1 MQEKIPVRKIK
12 DYGVN
17 IMTSNVSA
25 EKKPAAKQ
33 GRVLQIVLSLL
44 IFAGFA
50 VFLFVP
56 DLAAYETSLFTQ
68 ILNTFKNEF
77 IGSDFTKFAM
87 YAATGMYAVLL
98 VCTIVSLFTC
108 RKAAAA
114 LNFVKTIV
122 AVAVT
127 AFLACAL
134 IREFDLTASDIF
146 YDPKTYLALNSVS
159 LSMVLG
165 LVALAVLS
173 IATYKGKGVVKLF
186 GALLAAGFF
195 VFPYYTFIDAYTFA
209 DLFGSVTLGSGL
221 LATITTYV
229 FRILAWAAL
238 ANLALAVLAFAVR
251 RTSTFDLI
259 RSCIMLV
266 LAVAAGVL
274 FGVRSSFG
282 ELFKT
287 IGLIGI
293 TGVALAQFIFWLIVV
308 CVLHARRK
316 KSAAEKESAQNAFV
330 FDENNQ
336 MTFAGLAGQPA
347 AAEAQP
353 SDTAATAETAAPDA
367 APAADAQPAEEV
379 NPDAETANKA
389 FEDAAQIS
397 FDEIAQAQQ
406 DDSSYNSAIRDE
418 AEPVHEQEE
427 EKPFDFNQAKYDGKF
442 NRQYADFA
450 AEQER
455 AEQAAQPQPDYT
467 AQQPYQAAPPYYGNA
482 YQQPYAQPGPANY
495 YNAGFIP
502 DGFISSLTPAEKDE
516 FDRLF
521 ISRVYGDNKR
531 LPAYRIGGD
540 NREFFTKIF
549 VFMGRYRNVISDGLL
564 EKIYNY
570 SNSIR

>member
-1 MQEKIPVRKIK
+1 
-12 DYGVN
+12 
-17 IMTSNVSA
+17 MTSNASA

-33 GRVLQIVLSLL
+33 GKILQVILSLI
-44 IFAGFA
+44 IFAGFV

-56 DLAAYETSLFTQ
+56 DLISYETSLFTQ
-68 ILNTFKNEF
+68 ILNVFKNEF
-77 IGSDFTKFAM
+77 IGSNFSKIAM
-87 YAATGMYAVLL
+87 YAAVGMYAVLL
-98 VCTIVSLFTC
+98 VCTIASFFTK
-108 RKAAAA
+108 RNAAAA
-114 LNFVKTIV
+114 LNFIKTIV

-127 AFLACAL
+127 ALLACAL
-134 IREFDLTASDIF
+134 IRDFDLTASEIF
-146 YDPKTYLALNSVS
+146 YSQKTYLALNSVS
-159 LSMVLG
+159 LSMTLG

-186 GALLAAGFF
+186 GAIFAAGFF
-195 VFPYYTFIDAYTFA
+195 VFSYYTFIEEYTFA
-209 DLFGSVTLGSGL
+209 ELFGNITLGTGIV
-221 LATITTYV
+221 ATISVYV
-229 FRILAWAAL
+229 FRILAWATL
-238 ANLALAVLAFAVR
+238 ANLALAVLAFAIR

-266 LAVAAGVL
+266 LAIAACVL
-274 FGVRSSFG
+274 FGIYSSFG
-282 ELFKT
+282 TLFKT
-287 IGLIGI
+287 IGLLGFA
-293 TGVALAQFIFWLIVV
+293 GVALVQFVYWLIVV

-316 KSAAEKESAQNAFV
+316 KLATEKENAENAFV
-330 FDENNQ
+330 FNENNQ
-336 MTFAGLAGQPA
+336 MTFAGIADQPA
-347 AAEAQP
+347 QAAEAQNAAADTANAEAAV
-353 SDTAATAETAAPDA
+353 SDTVS
-367 APAADAQPAEEV
+367 AQPETQGF
-379 NPDAETANKA
+379 NSDADTANKA
-389 FEDAAQIS
+389 FQDAAQIS
-397 FDEIAQAQQ
+397 FDDIAKSQAQQ
-406 DDSSYNSAIRDE
+406 EESSYDSAIRDE
-418 AEPVHEQEE
+418 AQPVQEQEE

-450 AEQER
+450 AEQEN
-455 AEQAAQPQPDYT
+455 AAQQQSQAQSDYT
-467 AQQPYQAAPPYYGNA
+467 AQQSYQSAPPYYGNVYQQT
-482 YQQPYAQPGPANY
+482 YQQPYAQPGANY

>member
-1 MQEKIPVRKIK
+1 
-12 DYGVN
+12 
-17 IMTSNVSA
+17 MTSNASA

-33 GRVLQIVLSLL
+33 GKILQVVLSLI
-44 IFAGFA
+44 IFAGFV

-56 DLAAYETSLFTQ
+56 DLISYETSLFTQ
-68 ILNTFKNEF
+68 ILNVFKNEF
-77 IGSDFTKFAM
+77 IGSDFSKIAM
-87 YAATGMYAVLL
+87 YAAVGMYAVLL
-98 VCTIVSLFTC
+98 VCTIASFFTK
-108 RKAAAA
+108 RNAAAA
-114 LNFVKTIV
+114 LNFIKTIV

-127 AFLACAL
+127 ALLACAL
-134 IREFDLTASDIF
+134 IRDFDLTASEIF
-146 YDPKTYLALNSVS
+146 YSQKTYLALNSVS
-159 LSMVLG
+159 LSMTLG

-186 GALLAAGFF
+186 GAILAAGFF
-195 VFPYYTFIDAYTFA
+195 VFSYYTFIGEYTFA
-209 DLFGSVTLGSGL
+209 ELFGNITLDTGIV
-221 LATITTYV
+221 ATISVYV
-229 FRILAWAAL
+229 FRILAWATL
-238 ANLALAVLAFAVR
+238 ANLALAVLAFAIR

-266 LAVAAGVL
+266 LAIAACVL
-274 FGVRSSFG
+274 FGIYSSFG
-282 ELFKT
+282 TLFKT
-287 IGLIGI
+287 IGLLGFA
-293 TGVALAQFIFWLIVV
+293 GVALVQFVYWLIVV

-316 KSAAEKESAQNAFV
+316 KLAAEKENAENTFV

-336 MTFAGLAGQPA
+336 MTFAGIAGQPA
-347 AAEAQP
+347 QAAEAQNAAADTANAEAAV
-353 SDTAATAETAAPDA
+353 SDTVS
-367 APAADAQPAEEV
+367 AQPETQEF
-379 NPDAETANKA
+379 NSDADTANKA
-389 FEDAAQIS
+389 FQDAAQIS
-397 FDEIAQAQQ
+397 FDDIAKSQTQQ
-406 DDSSYNSAIRDE
+406 EESSYDSAIRDE
-418 AEPVHEQEE
+418 AQPVQEQEE

-450 AEQER
+450 AEQEN
-455 AEQAAQPQPDYT
+455 AAQQQSQAQSDYT
-467 AQQPYQAAPPYYGNA
+467 AQQSYQSAPPYYGNV
-482 YQQPYAQPGPANY
+482 YQQTYQRPYAQPGANY

>member
-1 MQEKIPVRKIK
+1 
-12 DYGVN
+12 
-17 IMTSNVSA
+17 MTSNASA

-33 GRVLQIVLSLL
+33 GKILQVVLSLI
-44 IFAGFA
+44 IFAGFV

-56 DLAAYETSLFTQ
+56 DLISYETSLFTQ
-68 ILNTFKNEF
+68 ILNVFKNEF
-77 IGSDFTKFAM
+77 IGSDFSKIAM
-87 YAATGMYAVLL
+87 YAAVGMYAVLL
-98 VCTIVSLFTC
+98 VCTIASFFTK
-108 RKAAAA
+108 RNAAAA
-114 LNFVKTIV
+114 LNFIKTIV

-127 AFLACAL
+127 ALLACAL
-134 IREFDLTASDIF
+134 IRDFDLTASEIF
-146 YDPKTYLALNSVS
+146 YSPKTYLALNSVS
-159 LSMVLG
+159 LSMTLG

-186 GALLAAGFF
+186 GAIFAAGFF
-195 VFPYYTFIDAYTFA
+195 VFSYYTFIEEYTFA
-209 DLFGSVTLGSGL
+209 ELFGNITLGPGL
-221 LATITTYV
+221 VATISVYV
-229 FRILAWAAL
+229 FRILAWATL
-238 ANLALAVLAFAVR
+238 ANLALAVLAFAIR

-266 LAVAAGVL
+266 LAIAACVL
-274 FGVRSSFG
+274 FGIYSSFG
-282 ELFKT
+282 TLFKT
-287 IGLIGI
+287 IGLLGFA
-293 TGVALAQFIFWLIVV
+293 GVALVQFVYWLIVV

-316 KSAAEKESAQNAFV
+316 KLAAEKENAENAFV

-336 MTFAGLAGQPA
+336 MTFAGIAGQPA
-347 AAEAQP
+347 QAAEAQNAAADTANAEAAV
-353 SDTAATAETAAPDA
+353 SDTVS
-367 APAADAQPAEEV
+367 AQPETQEF
-379 NPDAETANKA
+379 NSDADTANKA
-389 FEDAAQIS
+389 FQDAAQIS
-397 FDEIAQAQQ
+397 FDDIAKSQTQQ
-406 DDSSYNSAIRDE
+406 EESSYDSAIRDE
-418 AEPVHEQEE
+418 AQPVQEQEE
-427 EKPFDFNQAKYDGKF
+427 EKSFDFNQAKYDGKF

-450 AEQER
+450 AEQEN
-455 AEQAAQPQPDYT
+455 AAQQQSQAQSDYT
-467 AQQPYQAAPPYYGNA
+467 AQQSYQSAPPYYGNVYQQT
-482 YQQPYAQPGPANY
+482 YQQPYAQPGANY

>member
-1 MQEKIPVRKIK
+1 
-12 DYGVN
+12 
-17 IMTSNVSA
+17 MTSNA
-25 EKKPAAKQ
+25 LTEKKPAAKQ
-33 GRVLQIVLSLL
+33 GKILQVVLSLI
-44 IFAGFA
+44 IFAGFV

-56 DLAAYETSLFTQ
+56 DLISYETSLFTQ
-68 ILNTFKNEF
+68 ILNVFKNEF
-77 IGSDFTKFAM
+77 IGSNFSKIAM
-87 YAATGMYAVLL
+87 YAAVGMYAVLL
-98 VCTIVSLFTC
+98 VCTIASFFTK
-108 RKAAAA
+108 RNAAAA
-114 LNFVKTIV
+114 LNFIKTVV

-127 AFLACAL
+127 ALIACAL
-134 IREFDLTASDIF
+134 IRDFDLTASEIF
-146 YDPKTYLALNSVS
+146 YSQKTYLALNSVS
-159 LSMVLG
+159 LSMALG

-186 GALLAAGFF
+186 GAILAAGFF
-195 VFPYYTFIDAYTFA
+195 VFSYYTFIGEYTFA
-209 DLFGSVTLGSGL
+209 ELFGNITLGTG
-221 LATITTYV
+221 TIAAISVYV

-238 ANLALAVLAFAVR
+238 ANLVLAVLAFAIR

-266 LAVAAGVL
+266 LAIAACVL
-274 FGVRSSFG
+274 FGIYSSFG
-282 ELFKT
+282 TLFKT
-287 IGLIGI
+287 IGLLGFA
-293 TGVALAQFIFWLIVV
+293 GVALAQFVYWLIVV

-316 KSAAEKESAQNAFV
+316 KLAAEKKNAENAFV

-336 MTFAGLAGQPA
+336 MTFAGIAGQPVQAADAQA
-347 AAEAQP
+347 AAA
-353 SDTAATAETAAPDA
+353 DTANAETAASDTVQPDA
-367 APAADAQPAEEV
+367 QES
-379 NPDAETANKA
+379 NPDADTANKA

-397 FDEIAQAQQ
+397 FDDIAKSQAQQ
-406 DDSSYNSAIRDE
+406 EESSYDSAIRDE
-418 AEPVHEQEE
+418 AQPVQEQEE
-427 EKPFDFNQAKYDGKF
+427 EKPFDFNQAKYNGKF

-450 AEQER
+450 AEQEN
-455 AEQAAQPQPDYT
+455 AAQQQTQAQPDYA
-467 AQQPYQAAPPYYGNA
+467 AQQPYQSAPPYYGNTYQQT
-482 YQQPYAQPGPANY
+482 YQQPYAQPGANY

>member
-1 MQEKIPVRKIK
+1 
-12 DYGVN
+12 
-17 IMTSNVSA
+17 MTSNALA

-33 GRVLQIVLSLL
+33 GKILQVVLSLI
-44 IFAGFA
+44 IFAGFV

-56 DLAAYETSLFTQ
+56 DLISYETSLFTQ
-68 ILNTFKNEF
+68 ILNVFKNEF
-77 IGSDFTKFAM
+77 IGSNFSKIAI
-87 YAATGMYAVLL
+87 YAAVGMYAVLL
-98 VCTIVSLFTC
+98 VCTIASFFTK
-108 RKAAAA
+108 RNAAAA
-114 LNFVKTIV
+114 LNFIKTVV

-127 AFLACAL
+127 ALIVCAL
-134 IREFDLTASDIF
+134 IRDFDLTASEIF
-146 YDPKTYLALNSVS
+146 YSQKTYLALNSVS
-159 LSMVLG
+159 LSMALG

-186 GALLAAGFF
+186 GAILAAGFF
-195 VFPYYTFIDAYTFA
+195 VFSYYTFIGEYTFA
-209 DLFGSVTLGSGL
+209 ELFGNITLGTG
-221 LATITTYV
+221 TIAAISVYV

-238 ANLALAVLAFAVR
+238 ANLVLAVLAFAIR

-266 LAVAAGVL
+266 LAIAACVL
-274 FGVRSSFG
+274 FGIYSSFG
-282 ELFKT
+282 TLFKT
-287 IGLIGI
+287 IGLLGFA
-293 TGVALAQFIFWLIVV
+293 GVALAQFIYWLIVV

-316 KSAAEKESAQNAFV
+316 KLAAEKKNAENAFV

-336 MTFAGLAGQPA
+336 MTFAGIAVQPVQAADAQA
-347 AAEAQP
+347 AAT
-353 SDTAATAETAAPDA
+353 DTANAETAASDTVQPDA
-367 APAADAQPAEEV
+367 QES
-379 NPDAETANKA
+379 NPDADTANKA

-397 FDEIAQAQQ
+397 FDDIAKSQAQQ
-406 DDSSYNSAIRDE
+406 EEASYDSAIRDE
-418 AEPVHEQEE
+418 AQPVQEQEE

-450 AEQER
+450 AEQEN
-455 AEQAAQPQPDYT
+455 AAQQQTQAQPDYA
-467 AQQPYQAAPPYYGNA
+467 AQQPYQSAPPYYGNTYQQT
-482 YQQPYAQPGPANY
+482 YQQPYAQPGANY

>member
-1 MQEKIPVRKIK
+1 
-12 DYGVN
+12 
-17 IMTSNVSA
+17 MTSNASA

-33 GRVLQIVLSLL
+33 GKILQVVLSLI
-44 IFAGFA
+44 IFAGFV

-56 DLAAYETSLFTQ
+56 DLISYETSLFTQ
-68 ILNTFKNEF
+68 ILNVFKNEF
-77 IGSDFTKFAM
+77 IGSNFSKIAM
-87 YAATGMYAVLL
+87 YAAVGMYAVLL
-98 VCTIVSLFTC
+98 VCTIASFFTK
-108 RKAAAA
+108 RNAAAA
-114 LNFVKTIV
+114 LNFIKTIV

-127 AFLACAL
+127 ALLACSL
-134 IREFDLTASDIF
+134 IRDFDLTASEIF
-146 YDPKTYLALNSVS
+146 YSQKTYLAINSIS
-159 LSMVLG
+159 LSMALG

-195 VFPYYTFIDAYTFA
+195 VFSFYTFIDEYTFSE
-209 DLFGSVTLGSGL
+209 LFGKITLGTGTV
-221 LATITTYV
+221 ATISVYV
-229 FRILAWAAL
+229 FRILAWATL
-238 ANLALAVLAFAVR
+238 ANLALAVLGFAFR

-266 LAVAAGVL
+266 LAVAACIL
-274 FGVRSSFG
+274 FGIHSSFST
-282 ELFKT
+282 LFKT
-287 IGLIGI
+287 IGLLGFA
-293 TGVALAQFIFWLIVV
+293 GVALVQFIYWLIVV
-308 CVLHARRK
+308 CVLHARK
-316 KSAAEKESAQNAFV
+316 KKLAAEKETALNAFV

-336 MTFAGLAGQPA
+336 MTFAGLGSQPA
-347 AAEAQP
+347 Q
-353 SDTAATAETAAPDA
+353 
-367 APAADAQPAEEV
+367 AADAQVTDADTATAGTAASEANPAQPAAQES
-379 NPDAETANKA
+379 NPDADTANKA

-397 FDEIAQAQQ
+397 FDEIAQSQAQQ
-406 DDSSYNSAIRDE
+406 EESSYDSAIRDE
-418 AEPVHEQEE
+418 AEPLQEQEE

-450 AEQER
+450 AEQEH
-455 AEQAAQPQPDYT
+455 AGQQSQAQTDYT
-467 AQQPYQAAPPYYGNA
+467 AQQSYQSAPPYYGNA
-482 YQQPYAQPGPANY
+482 YQQTYQQPYAQPGATNY

-502 DGFISSLTPAEKDE
+502 DGFISTLTPAEKDE